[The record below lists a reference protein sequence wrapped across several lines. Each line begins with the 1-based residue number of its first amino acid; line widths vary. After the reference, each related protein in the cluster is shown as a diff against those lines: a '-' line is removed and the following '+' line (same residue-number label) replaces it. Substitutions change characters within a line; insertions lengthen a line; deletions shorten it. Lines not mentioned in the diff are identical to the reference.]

1 MGGLLSPVLTYWQ
14 PVHPEQVPSLLQGH
28 TETTIHTYQTIFQSH
43 PQSSGV
49 QDRLGFS
56 RGQLAWET
64 EFTDIKQERHLSFKC
79 SSDKLQ
85 TASSRK
91 TVRFFADF
99 QCCCRKLQPPAHT
112 RTASVTLTFLR
123 RHSYVVWTQS
133 CLGNNML
140 SNNMFWQQL
149 SAFTELPEG
158 AAVLQ
163 QHNTNLQELDRITHH
178 LQAVN
183 YFA

>member
-1 MGGLLSPVLTYWQ
+1 MGGLLSPVLTYCQ
-14 PVHPEQVPSLLQGH
+14 QVHPEQVPSLLQGH

-56 RGQLAWET
+56 RGQLAWDT

-123 RHSYVVWTQS
+123 RHSYVV
-133 CLGNNML
+133 
-140 SNNMFWQQL
+140 
-149 SAFTELPEG
+149 
-158 AAVLQ
+158 
-163 QHNTNLQELDRITHH
+163 
-178 LQAVN
+178 
-183 YFA
+183 